1 MSETVKR
8 IFTVTIDE
16 FTACGKRIE
25 TDDIERALWA
35 ASSFC
40 DVDKIEV
47 IERKFHWR
55 NRETGESLSRRSEN
69 P

>member
-16 FTACGKRIE
+16 FTACGTPVDEDAIWN
-25 TDDIERALWA
+25 ALSA
-35 ASSFC
+35 ASTFC

-47 IERKFHWR
+47 VERRFHWR
-55 NRETGESLSRRSEN
+55 NRDSHPVLAKDI
-69 P
+69 